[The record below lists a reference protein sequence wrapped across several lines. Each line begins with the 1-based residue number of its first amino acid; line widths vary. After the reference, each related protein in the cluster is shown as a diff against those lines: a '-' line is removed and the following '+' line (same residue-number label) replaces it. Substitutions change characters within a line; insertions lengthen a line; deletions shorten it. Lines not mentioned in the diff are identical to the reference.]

1 MDKLCRVSEY
11 LEVSHEVFEKYGIY
25 DGYANTDSELYINPK
40 LLKRCTVAELK
51 SSYNKAVSH
60 FMIIMDL
67 LRKSKD
73 MSPNDLMWQCAL
85 KMFSFPEPNG
95 VALGTSE
102 LSINGNGLSGETAE
116 NALKKLK
123 EMVDNGI
130 DDPQIFGLLA
140 IIQKNIGVDRVSDM
154 ISNIIYDDLLKYS
167 ENMFKKI
174 NISELSEIQYLNNK
188 YYIKKRPNGS
198 NLILIPKQILSN
210 IPPFIDYYS
219 IQEIIDEN
227 INVKQEI
234 YSMFYE
240 ANKKLKNKTI
250 SQVNIQD
257 LEKNQVFEI
266 IKEFNLCNKILS
278 NNSSLNVEPY
288 DFEIDEDGIHKPIDK
303 IFKLYADREK
313 DIVSEVLKIR
323 NSNFSGLVE
332 GLIDNYKFIIENKGL
347 NKDLYHEIK
356 TKSGKKYLRNKNE
369 SFSHRL
375 FIATL
380 EGIKKIV
387 NFDYT
392 FEPKSANGEVDF
404 RFTRGDEVIV
414 VEFKLSTNKL
424 KLGYN
429 TQLVEYMKREKS
441 NQGYYVIIKV
451 KDDNSIENF
460 LKNIKIVDERK
471 VIVIDGLIKESPSH
485 MLK

>member
-11 LEVSHEVFEKYGIY
+11 LEASHADFDKYGIY

-40 LLKRCTVAELK
+40 LLKRCTVSELK
-51 SSYNKAVSH
+51 GSYNKVVSH
-60 FMIIMDL
+60 FMKIIDL
-67 LRKSKD
+67 LRKSKE
-73 MSPNDLMWQCAL
+73 MSSNDLMWQCAL

-102 LSINGNGLSGETAE
+102 LSINGNGLNGETAE

-140 IIQKNIGVDRVSDM
+140 VIQKNIGVDRVSDM

-167 ENMFKKI
+167 ENMLKKI
-174 NISELSEIQYLNNK
+174 NISELSEVEYLNKK

-227 INVKQEI
+227 INIKQEI

-257 LEKNQVFEI
+257 LEKEQVFEI
-266 IKEFNLCNKILS
+266 IKKFNLYTKILN
-278 NNSSLNVEPY
+278 NNSLITVEPY

-303 IFKLYADREK
+303 ISKMYADREK
-313 DIVSEVLKIR
+313 DVVSEVLRIR
-323 NSNFSGLVE
+323 NSDFSGLVE
-332 GLIDNYKFIIENKGL
+332 DLISNYKFIIENKGL
-347 NKDLYHEIK
+347 NQDLYHEIK
-356 TKSGKKYLRNKNE
+356 TKSGKKYFRNKNE
-369 SFSHRL
+369 GFSHRL
-375 FIATL
+375 FIATI
-380 EGIKKIV
+380 EGIKKIK

-392 FEPKSANGEVDF
+392 FEPKSANGELDF

-424 KLGYN
+424 KHGYN

-441 NQGYYVIIKV
+441 YQGYYVIIKV
-451 KDDNSIENF
+451 KDDNSVENF
-460 LKNIKIVDERK
+460 LKNTKIVDERK

-485 MLK
+485 M

>member
-1 MDKLCRVSEY
+1 
-11 LEVSHEVFEKYGIY
+11 
-25 DGYANTDSELYINPK
+25 
-40 LLKRCTVAELK
+40 
-51 SSYNKAVSH
+51 
-60 FMIIMDL
+60 
-67 LRKSKD
+67 
-73 MSPNDLMWQCAL
+73 
-85 KMFSFPEPNG
+85 
-95 VALGTSE
+95 
-102 LSINGNGLSGETAE
+102 
-116 NALKKLK
+116 
-123 EMVDNGI
+123 
-130 DDPQIFGLLA
+130 
-140 IIQKNIGVDRVSDM
+140 M

-332 GLIDNYKFIIENKGL
+332 GLIGNYKFIIENKGL

-369 SFSHRL
+369 GFSHRL

-424 KLGYN
+424 KHGYN

-485 MLK
+485 M